1 MILDSSWFIKQEIS
15 IDIKRS
21 GIFVNYI
28 YISVLITLSLP
39 HYTYV
44 YTLCTR
50 SYNFSRINRR
60 RNPVFLHNGKTTK
73 NFSAKLIRRLFSSF
87 RVSLTSFITSF
98 PLQKFVIHLTGADVK
113 HVLHCTNTWCI
124 GKYLYARCKVQ
135 CRKQ

>member
-1 MILDSSWFIKQEIS
+1 MILGLSRFIKQEVS

-28 YISVLITLSLP
+28 YIPFLITLSRS

-50 SYNFSRINRR
+50 SYIFSKINRR
-60 RNPVFLHNGKTTK
+60 KNPVFLHNEKTSK
-73 NFSAKLIRRLFSSF
+73 IFSAKLNRRLFSSF
-87 RVSLTSFITSF
+87 IVSFTSFITSF

>member
-1 MILDSSWFIKQEIS
+1 MILDLNRFIKQEIS

-28 YISVLITLSLP
+28 YISFLITLSRSD
-39 HYTYV
+39 YTYV

-50 SYNFSRINRR
+50 SYIFSRINRR
-60 RNPVFLHNGKTTK
+60 SNLVFLHNGKTTK
-73 NFSAKLIRRLFSSF
+73 KFSAKLIRRLFSSF
-87 RVSLTSFITSF
+87 RVSFTSFITSF
-98 PLQKFVIHLTGADVK
+98 PLQKFVTHLAVADVK

-124 GKYLYARCKVQ
+124 GKYLYERCKVQ